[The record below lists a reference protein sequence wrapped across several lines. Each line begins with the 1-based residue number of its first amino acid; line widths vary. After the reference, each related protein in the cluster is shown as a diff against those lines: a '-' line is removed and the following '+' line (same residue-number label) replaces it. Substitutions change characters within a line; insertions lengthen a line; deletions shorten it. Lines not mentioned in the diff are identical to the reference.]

1 MDDESSGF
9 GEIFFV
15 LCLGW
20 TYWLGRFLARTLRD
34 FLGPAT
40 GYAPFFI
47 IAILWTYDFI
57 DYGMHGARGFSFMP
71 FLGEQ
76 FLEMWESGF
85 LHGCGVF
92 MLWVWIHSFAAS
104 LALSTWGLGRR
115 SKKIRE
121 AKAVMDRQKS
131 RDVLGL
137 DLVTGDPIPVS
148 LFDPSFPLQVLGPP
162 GAYARS
168 MLQKVL
174 EADVKYGHSV
184 LILASGTQ
192 KDLLREV
199 TYVLRERGSERERA
213 FFYFALKQ
221 PDLSASYSPFYGKGS
236 IDFLQD
242 HLKLDRDGLGAG
254 LLERLMSSLEK
265 SGKPYA
271 PDDLLLLLEDKRG
284 AIALNE
290 IDLNR
295 EYLWRFD
302 SLRKSR
308 VELAKKLTKW
318 GKTMRLEKYPVTQ
331 GYPLDIKDIL
341 DSGKHLLIE
350 LEEGKGAEFMRYFLS
365 RLFCDL
371 AGRMKYSS
379 SEENAVIYL
388 FFPEE
393 FAEAYPL
400 EPYLKGLSPEY
411 CRIFSSSLNSFYRKN
426 RDGSTLFLPGIPAS
440 FWKSEEYKQFHEEI
454 FEEKNRLAEKGDFGT
469 LMNRETARASRKLLW
484 EIGGGRVSVGFMA
497 RYDRGQRQ
505 RCIERR
511 YFYVPGEEPEKT
523 DYEPYQKRFKPEDML
538 NLRARVLKIKA
549 DILRHDPRVVSMI
562 QDLKPKNNDPQKE
575 L

>member
-1 MDDESSGF
+1 MDDEAPGF

-20 TYWLGRFLARTLRD
+20 TCWLGRFCAWPLRK
-34 FLGPAT
+34 FLGPVP
-40 GYAPFFI
+40 GYCPLLFI
-47 IAILWTYDFI
+47 IVLWAHDFI
-57 DYGMHGARGFSFMP
+57 DYGTHGGRGFSFLP

-76 FLEMWESGF
+76 FLRMWESGF
-85 LHGCGVF
+85 LYGCSIF
-92 MLWVWIHSFAAS
+92 MLWVWVHSFAAS
-104 LALSTWGLGRR
+104 LALSTWILGRR
-115 SKKIRE
+115 SKKIRA
-121 AKAVMDRQKS
+121 AKTAMDRQKS

-137 DLVTGDPIPVS
+137 DLVTGAPVPVS

-168 MLQKVL
+168 MLQKAL

-184 LILASGTQ
+184 LILASETQ

-199 TYVLRERGSERERA
+199 TYVLRERGSETGQA
-213 FFYFALKQ
+213 FFYFSSKQ

-236 IDFLQD
+236 IDFLKD
-242 HLKLDRDGLGAG
+242 RLKLDRDGPGAG
-254 LLERLMSSLEK
+254 ILERLMTSLEK
-265 SGKPYA
+265 SGKPYTL
-271 PDDLLLLLEDKRG
+271 DDLLLLLEDKRG
-284 AIALNE
+284 AMALNE
-290 IDLNR
+290 IDLTR

-318 GKTMRLEKYPVTQ
+318 GNTMRLEKYPVTQ

-350 LEEGKGAEFMRYFLS
+350 LESKGTEFMRYFLS
-365 RLFCDL
+365 RLFCEM

-379 SEENAVIYL
+379 CNEKAVIYL

-393 FAEAYPL
+393 FTEVYPL
-400 EPYLKGLSPEY
+400 EPYLKDQSPEC
-411 CRIFSSSLNSFYRKN
+411 CRIFSSKLSFFYRKN
-426 RDGSTLFLPGIPAS
+426 RDGSTLFLPGVPES
-440 FWKSEEYKQFHEEI
+440 VWKSEEYKRFYEGI
-454 FEEKNRLAEKGDFGT
+454 FEGNDRLVEKRDFGA
-469 LMNRETARASRKLLW
+469 LMNRETARASNRLLW

-497 RYDRGQRQ
+497 RYDRGQSQ
-505 RCIERR
+505 RCIDRR
-511 YFYVPGEEPEKT
+511 FFYVPGKDPEKT
-523 DYEPYQKRFKPEDML
+523 DYDPYQKRFKPEDML

>member
-1 MDDESSGF
+1 MDDEAPGF
-9 GEIFFV
+9 WEIFFV

-20 TYWLGRFLARTLRD
+20 TCGLGRFCAWPLRK
-34 FLGPAT
+34 FLGPVP
-40 GYAPFFI
+40 GYCPLLFI
-47 IAILWTYDFI
+47 IVLWARDFF
-57 DYGMHGARGFSFMP
+57 DYGTLGGRGFSFMP

-76 FLEMWESGF
+76 FWGMWESGF

-104 LALSTWGLGRR
+104 LALSTWSLERR
-115 SKKIRE
+115 SQKIRE
-121 AKAVMDRQKS
+121 AKAAMDRQKN

-137 DLVTGDPIPVS
+137 DLVTGDPAPVS

-168 MLQKVL
+168 MLQKAL

-184 LILASGTQ
+184 LILASETQ

-213 FFYFALKQ
+213 FFYFSLKQ

-236 IDFLQD
+236 IDFLKD
-242 HLKLDRDGLGAG
+242 RLKLDRDGPGAG
-254 LLERLMSSLEK
+254 LLERLMRSLEK
-265 SGKPYA
+265 SGKPYTLE
-271 PDDLLLLLEDKRG
+271 DLLLLLEDKRG

-290 IDLNR
+290 IDLTR

-318 GKTMRLEKYPVTQ
+318 GNTMRLEKYPVTQ

-350 LEEGKGAEFMRYFLS
+350 LESKGAEFTRYFLS
-365 RLFCDL
+365 RLFCEM

-379 SEENAVIYL
+379 CNEKDVIYL

-393 FAEAYPL
+393 FTEAYPL
-400 EPYLKGLSPEY
+400 EPHISPEC
-411 CRIFSSSLNSFYRKN
+411 CRIFSSRLSSFYWKN
-426 RDGSTLFLPGIPAS
+426 RDGSTLFLPGVPES
-440 FWKSEEYKQFHEEI
+440 VWKSEEYKRFYEGI
-454 FEEKNRLAEKGDFGT
+454 FEGNDRLVEKRDFEA
-469 LMNRETARASRKLLW
+469 LMNGETARTSNMLLW

-511 YFYVPGEEPEKT
+511 FFYVPGKDPEKT
-523 DYEPYQKRFKPEDML
+523 DYDPYQKRFKPEDML

-549 DILRHDPRVVSMI
+549 DILRHDPRVVSII
-562 QDLKPKNNDPQKE
+562 QDLKPKNNDPKKE